1 MKAIY
6 GKCGK
11 GRGCRIVV
19 LPTDIRPNWIYGNNQ
34 RNLIRI
40 CRLSAGRTPNWKVV
54 RWDSDED
61 ARELSKAAG

>member
-19 LPTDIRPNWIYGNNQ
+19 LPTDIRPNRIYGNNQ

-40 CRLSAGRTPNWKVV
+40 SGLSAGGTPTWKVV
-54 RWDSDED
+54 RWDIEEPTDLL
-61 ARELSKAAG
+61 RKAAW